1 MDKAAVSPLTS
12 SFDQGQ
18 EDSGKEEGEAWPVGI
33 GVMWALGG
41 QFWTVPS
48 RWCLSLRPE
57 AGVCLYRCLA
67 RVHVSMYV
75 H

>member
-1 MDKAAVSPLTS
+1 MRIVSVDKAAVSPLTS

-41 QFWTVPS
+41 SVLDSTIKVVSLTQA
-48 RWCLSLRPE
+48 RGWCLS
-57 AGVCLYRCLA
+57 V
-67 RVHVSMYV
+67 
-75 H
+75 